1 MPNHH
6 QTGSPA
12 ADFKRYLTANR
23 IAFLPA
29 DLIEALAT
37 AQAYCDGIHVEGAK
51 FSIDAANSEL
61 GRIAA
66 DARAT
71 PTAENLLKL
80 SETTHDQIH
89 ARYEAVRILIGDTYE
104 GFKIEKVRP
113 LLRRVHALA
122 APIIAEQIE
131 LAARSGAA
139 RAEAFGVRYDRSE
152 DTVVAAL
159 LAFQTRAGQYL
170 LQDGP
175 RESEPGAVGH
185 LFGDLRPL
193 APSAA
198 VEEVPDAPKPTTA
211 PALKTAV
218 ELIAARS

>member
-1 MPNHH
+1 MNHH
-6 QTGSPA
+6 QTGSHP
-12 ADFKRYLTANR
+12 ADFKRYLTSNR

-61 GRIAA
+61 GRIANE
-66 DARAT
+66 ARST
-71 PTAENLLKL
+71 PSAENLLKL
-80 SETTHDQIH
+80 SETTHDQLH
-89 ARYEAVRILIGDTYE
+89 TRYESVRILLGDTFE
-104 GFKIEKVRP
+104 GYKLQKVRP

-122 APIIAEQIE
+122 APLIAEQIE

-139 RAEAFGVRYDRSE
+139 RAEVFGVRYDRSE

-159 LAFQTRAGQYL
+159 LAFQTRAKQYL

-175 RESEPGAVGH
+175 RESEPGAVAH

-198 VEEVPDAPKPTTA
+198 VVEVPDAPKPATA

-218 ELIAARS
+218 EITTRS